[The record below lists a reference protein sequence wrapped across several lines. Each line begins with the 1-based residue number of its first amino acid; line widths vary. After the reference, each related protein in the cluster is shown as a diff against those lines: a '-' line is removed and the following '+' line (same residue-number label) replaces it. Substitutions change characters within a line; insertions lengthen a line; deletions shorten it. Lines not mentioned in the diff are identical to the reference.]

1 MKHFLTIF
9 LTILTVV
16 FAIGC
21 ESQNPICNDTLCVT
35 GEVFFKSELPEGTEY
50 DSVNVDTTRLLTA
63 LGETPPVGE
72 ISKPSLP
79 TGVNPVDMATIVNS
93 VALGDTD
100 YERAYV
106 YLEAVVMEDL
116 TDGERWITLQTEN
129 DNVEFRVFSWVKK
142 SQLAQW
148 TKGNRYGFILFIYS
162 MRHETDTATIFSKV
176 DDPDNIA
183 KGRSVLTPTSDE
195 VVRTS
200 IDLLFESFRK
210 GESYYIGKR
219 VSFLDTVKKRRD
231 SDSLLVYDEEV
242 GLFSS
247 KDTFSI
253 FAEMDITK
261 GDIDLKYSEGSLHNF
276 EVTIHYSSYQDFR
289 DPSKF
294 HIVGYFEDK
303 TFLP

>member
-21 ESQNPICNDTLCVT
+21 ESQNPICNDTFCVT
-35 GEVFFKSELPEGTEY
+35 GEVFFKSELPEGTKY
-50 DSVNVDTTRLLTA
+50 DSINVDTTRLLTA
-63 LGETPPVGE
+63 LGETPSVGE

-79 TGVNPVDMATIVNS
+79 TGVKPVDMATIVNS
-93 VALGDTD
+93 VALGNTD
-100 YERAYV
+100 YERAWV
-106 YLEAVVMEDL
+106 YLEVVVMEDL
-116 TDGERWITLQTEN
+116 TDGERWLTLQTEN

-162 MRHETDTATIFSKV
+162 MRPETDTATIFSKV

-195 VVRTS
+195 VLLTS
-200 IDLLFESFRK
+200 INLLFESFRR

-219 VSFLDTVKKRRD
+219 VSFLDTVKRRR
-231 SDSLLVYDEEV
+231 SSSSLLVYDEEL
-242 GLFSS
+242 GLLSS
-247 KDTFSI
+247 EDSFAI
-253 FAEMDITK
+253 FAKMEDL
-261 GDIDLKYSEGSLHNF
+261 GEDIDPKYSEGSLHNF
-276 EVTIHYSSYQDFR
+276 EVTIGYHSYQDFR
-289 DPSKF
+289 DPNKF
-294 HIVGYFEDK
+294 HIIGFFEDK